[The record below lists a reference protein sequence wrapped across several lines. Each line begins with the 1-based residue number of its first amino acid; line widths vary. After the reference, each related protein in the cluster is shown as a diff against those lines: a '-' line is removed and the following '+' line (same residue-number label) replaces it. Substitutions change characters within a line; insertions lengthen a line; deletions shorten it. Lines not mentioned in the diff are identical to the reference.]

1 VGGGGG
7 ARCAQCVNII
17 DVTGAG
23 YSLLRN
29 RKLLGEYIAMTEEM
43 CVEPTA
49 ALLSSTARSV

>member
-1 VGGGGG
+1 
-7 ARCAQCVNII
+7 
-17 DVTGAG
+17 VTGAG